1 MAPIK
6 IYSVGMLKP
15 CFDCIHFKEPNLVN
29 VRRFNDISYCLKH
42 KDYAERVR
50 EDDQKCG
57 LYGRDFNPIKIKTS
71 K

>member
-1 MAPIK
+1 
-6 IYSVGMLKP
+6 MLP
-15 CFDCIHFKEPNLVN
+15 ACFDCIHYKEPNVAN

-42 KDYAERVR
+42 KEYAERAR

-57 LYGRDFNPIKIKTS
+57 LYGKDFNPRIPKIKLNN